1 MPSVIILSVAI
12 YYAECRYAECHNDEC
27 HYAKCRGPILSSF
40 EDVGSLGEVSP
51 TFNTHSIC
59 ERNSFCAHSMS
70 CQLYG
75 LNRPLLAVYVGN
87 VATEAW
93 INSLIKSGVL
103 PSIRHFEVFAFAAVS
118 STLMYLY
125 RPIRSDKVCCKHL
138 MFGKTTRSFQIQ
150 IIDLKM

>member
-1 MPSVIILSVAI
+1 MLSVIILSVAI
-12 YYAECRYAECHNDEC
+12 YYAECRYAECR
-27 HYAKCRGPILSSF
+27 YAKCRGPILSSF
-40 EDVGSLGEVSP
+40 KNVGSLGEVSP
-51 TFNTHSIC
+51 TFNTHSIS
-59 ERNSFCAHSMS
+59 ERNSFRPHSIY

-125 RPIRSDKVCCKHL
+125 RPIRSDKMPVN
-138 MFGKTTRSFQIQ
+138 I
-150 IIDLKM
+150 